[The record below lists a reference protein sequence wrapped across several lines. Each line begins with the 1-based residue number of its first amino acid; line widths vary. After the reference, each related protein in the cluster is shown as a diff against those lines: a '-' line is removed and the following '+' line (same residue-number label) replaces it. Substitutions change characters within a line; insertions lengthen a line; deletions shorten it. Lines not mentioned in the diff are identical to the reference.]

1 MGREIHARFFLFK
14 KYICK
19 HFRFKFTLP
28 METSPHTRHL
38 RDLPPRQV
46 GLFAKAVI
54 LFSGFM
60 QQFGWIFFVM
70 GSLFAW
76 IFIPASTVRYWFE
89 GGKDWK
95 EVPGKV
101 VSAEPTNSAVNEE
114 TVYRYLHSFEVNGQR
129 YTGKSFTA
137 GQDFQGGEEVT
148 IRYDA
153 KAPGKASYIQGSDR
167 AVFPAFVLFIL
178 IFPFVGLVFII
189 NSLRQNAKAI
199 RLLEIG
205 EFARGSMCSKEATN
219 TTIKI
224 NNTTYPVFKY
234 TFEFEAEGRTR
245 NASCKTH
252 QAWLV
257 EDEQRE
263 IILYD
268 KYNPDFNIV
277 YDATANMPSIN
288 EQGTLEAV
296 GIGKVVYLVLPL
308 MGLAIHLLFWWY
320 GAPFTMG

>member
-1 MGREIHARFFLFK
+1 
-14 KYICK
+14 
-19 HFRFKFTLP
+19 

-46 GLFAKAVI
+46 NLFTKAVI
-54 LFSGFM
+54 LCSGFM
-60 QQFGWIFFVM
+60 QQFGWIFFIM
-70 GSLFAW
+70 GSLFTW
-76 IFIPASTVRYWFE
+76 VFLPASTVRYWFE
-89 GGKDWK
+89 FGKDWK

-101 VSAEPTNSAVNEE
+101 ISGEATNSAVNEQ
-114 TVYRYLHSFEVNGQR
+114 TVYRYFHSFEVNGQR
-129 YTGKSFTA
+129 YTGKSFSA
-137 GQDFQGGEEVT
+137 GQGFSDGQEVT

-153 KAPGKASYIQGSDR
+153 KAPDKSSYVVGSDR
-167 AVFPAFVLFIL
+167 AVFPAWVLFIL
-178 IFPFVGLVFII
+178 IFPVIGFVFIVNNI
-189 NSLRQNAKAI
+189 RQNIRAI

-205 EFARGSMCSKEATN
+205 EFTRGTMCSKEGTG

-234 TFEFEAEGRTR
+234 TFEFEAGGRTH
-245 NASCKTH
+245 NAACKTH
-252 QAWLV
+252 HAWLV

-277 YDATANMPSIN
+277 FDATANMPNIN
-288 EQGTLEAV
+288 EQGSLESA

-308 MGLAIHLLFWWY
+308 LGLAIHLLFLWY